1 MAASAERVIVVGG
14 GIGGL
19 VAAAL
24 LAHAGRAVTVL
35 ERAEHWGGKLRSQ
48 AAGAGWIDA
57 GPTVFT
63 LKPWF
68 DAVFAQLGESF
79 DAHVATVPMPVLAR
93 HFWRGGET
101 LDLLADPH
109 QAADAIGAFAG
120 PDEARRYQAFCGRAE
135 RIFRTLEHTHMRAPR
150 PTPLSLAWRSWRE
163 QGLPGLAALAGIA
176 PFATLMDELAQQF
189 RDPRLRQLFGRYAT
203 YCGASPYAAPA
214 TLMLVAQAERA
225 GVWRI
230 VGGMQGLAAA
240 LVDIASARGAV
251 MRTGAHVSELLVE
264 GGRACGVRLADGEC
278 LRAAQLL
285 WNGDAAALARGLAGD
300 AARQATRSE
309 AATAARSLSA
319 LTWTALAQA
328 QGPALAHHNVFFS
341 TDGAAEF
348 ADLFGAA
355 RLPRRPTVYL
365 CAPDRDEAQ
374 PSPGGLERMF
384 WLVNAPANADGLG
397 LSEQEIEQCELRSL
411 THLRRCG
418 LRLRWQTAT
427 VLRTTPTDFA
437 ARFPGTGGAL
447 YGRATHGWQASF
459 RRPGA
464 ASRIPGLWLAG
475 GSVHPGPGLPMA
487 ATSGWLAAQAMLLA
501 PQPRVSI
508 TLSRPAAMPGGTS
521 TR

>member
-1 MAASAERVIVVGG
+1 MAGEDRVIVVGG

-19 VAAAL
+19 VAAAR

-35 ERAEHWGGKLRSQ
+35 ERAAHWGGKLRSQ
-48 AAGAGWIDA
+48 AAGAAWVDA

-68 DAVFAQLGESF
+68 EALFAELGESF
-79 DAHVATVPMPVLAR
+79 DARVPTRPLPVLAR
-93 HFWRGGET
+93 HVWRGGDT
-101 LDLLADPH
+101 LDLLADAR
-109 QAADAIGAFAG
+109 QTVDAIGAFAG
-120 PDEARRYQAFCGRAE
+120 PDEARRYQAFCTRAE
-135 RIFRTLEHTHMRAPR
+135 RIFRALEHTHMRAPR
-150 PTPLSLAWRSWRE
+150 PTPWSLAWRSWRA

-176 PFATLMDELAQQF
+176 PFATLMDTLAQQF

-203 YCGASPYAAPA
+203 YCGASPFAAPA

-230 VGGMQGLAAA
+230 PGGMQRLAQALAEVAA
-240 LVDIASARGAV
+240 ARGAV
-251 MRTGAHVSELLVE
+251 LRTGAHVSELLIE
-264 GGRACGVRLADGEC
+264 GGRIGGVRLADGEC
-278 LRAAQLL
+278 LRADQVL
-285 WNGDAAALARGLAGD
+285 WNGDAAALARGLAGESAR
-300 AARQATRSE
+300 AATPSD
-309 AATAARSLSA
+309 AATAPRSLSA
-319 LTWTALAQA
+319 LTWTALAEA
-328 QGPALAHHNVFFS
+328 QGLALAHHTVFFS
-341 TDGAAEF
+341 SDGASEF
-348 ADLFGAA
+348 ADIFGAG

-365 CAPDRDEAQ
+365 CAPDRDDTAPPPE
-374 PSPGGLERMF
+374 GLERMF
-384 WLVNAPANADGLG
+384 WLVNAPAQADGQG
-397 LSEQEIEQCELRSL
+397 LSPQEIEPCELRSL

-418 LRLRWQTAT
+418 LRLRWQPET
-427 VLRTTPTDFA
+427 VLRTTPADFA

-459 RRPGA
+459 RRPGS

-487 ATSGWLAAQAMLLA
+487 ATSGWLAAQAMLRA
-501 PQPRVSI
+501 PSARVSI